1 MSYKT
6 LPKIELHIHLDCSLS
21 YNVVK
26 KLRPETTIKEYN
38 QNFKAGESCS
48 SLKHYIK
55 CADNAISLMQTKESL
70 ELVMEDF
77 FDQLIED
84 KVIYCEIRFAP
95 LLHTE
100 EGLNSSEV
108 VDILCH
114 KMNILSKETGIITGL
129 ILCTLRHY
137 SESQSMETV
146 KLVNEFYDKGVV
158 GFDIAADEAGF
169 PLDNHISAFEYA
181 HQYKLNCTAHA
192 GEAKGAESVWE
203 TINKLKTKRIG
214 HGVRSIEDDRLID
227 FLLDNNHHLEVCP
240 TSNIK
245 TKTFES
251 LEEHPIDKLFKRNVS
266 LSINSDGRTIS
277 DVNLNEE
284 YHKLSYLFGWS
295 VQELRQCNLNA
306 IDYAFTSD
314 ENKVLLRKK
323 INSAYT
329 AL

>member
-1 MSYKT
+1 MSFKL

-26 KLRPETTIKEYN
+26 KLRPETSIQDYN

-84 KVIYCEIRFAP
+84 NVIYCEIRFAP
-95 LLHTE
+95 LLHIE
-100 EGLNSSEV
+100 ENLSSREV
-108 VDILCH
+108 VDILCN
-114 KMNILSKETGIITGL
+114 KMNTLSKETGIITGL

-146 KLVNEFYDKGVV
+146 KLVNEFYNKGVV

-214 HGVRSIEDDRLID
+214 HGVRSIEDDKLID

-284 YHKLSYLFGWS
+284 YHKLSNLFGWS
-295 VQELRQCNLNA
+295 VEHLKQCNLNA
-306 IDYAFTSD
+306 IDHAFTSD
-314 ENKVLLRKK
+314 ENKAILRQK
-323 INSAYT
+323 INLAYK

>member
-1 MSYKT
+1 MSFKL

-21 YNVVK
+21 YDVVR
-26 KLRPETTIKEYN
+26 KLRPETSIQDYN
-38 QNFKAGESCS
+38 QNFKAGKSCS

-77 FDQLIED
+77 FDQLID
-84 KVIYCEIRFAP
+84 DNVIYCEIRFAP
-95 LLHTE
+95 LLHIE
-100 EGLNSSEV
+100 ENLSSSEV
-108 VDILCH
+108 VDILCS
-114 KMNILSKETGIITGL
+114 KMNTLSKETGIVTGL
-129 ILCTLRHY
+129 ILCTLRQY

-192 GEAKGAESVWE
+192 GEAKGADSVWE

-214 HGVRSIEDDRLID
+214 HGVRSIEDDKLID

-251 LEEHPIDKLFKRNVS
+251 LEEHPVDKLYKRNVS

-284 YHKLSYLFGWS
+284 YYKLSNLFDWS
-295 VQELRQCNLNA
+295 VQDLKQCNLNA
-306 IDYAFTSD
+306 IDHAFTSD
-314 ENKVLLRKK
+314 ENKAILRQK
-323 INSAYT
+323 INLAYK

>member
-1 MSYKT
+1 MTISR
-6 LPKIELHIHLDCSLS
+6 LSLFC
-21 YNVVK
+21 
-26 KLRPETTIKEYN
+26 I
-38 QNFKAGESCS
+38 
-48 SLKHYIK
+48 
-55 CADNAISLMQTKESL
+55 KESL
-70 ELVMEDF
+70 
-77 FDQLIED
+77 
-84 KVIYCEIRFAP
+84 
-95 LLHTE
+95 
-100 EGLNSSEV
+100 SSREV
-108 VDILCH
+108 VDILCK

-192 GEAKGAESVWE
+192 GEAMGAESVWE

-214 HGVRSIEDDRLID
+214 HGVRSIEDDELID

-251 LEEHPIDKLFKRNVS
+251 LEQHPIDKLFKRNIS

-277 DVNLNEE
+277 NVNLNKE
-284 YHKLSYLFGWS
+284 YHKLSDLFGWS
-295 VQELRQCNLNA
+295 LQQLNQKSRQKL
-306 IDYAFTSD
+306 
-314 ENKVLLRKK
+314 KQK
-323 INSAYT
+323 IK
-329 AL
+329 LI

>member
-100 EGLNSSEV
+100 EGLISSEV

-181 HQYKLNCTAHA
+181 HEYKLNCTAHA

-284 YHKLSYLFGWS
+284 YHKLSDLFGWS

-306 IDYAFTSD
+306 IDYAFTS
-314 ENKVLLRKK
+314 EKNKAILRQK
-323 INSAYT
+323 INRAYT

>member
-26 KLRPETTIKEYN
+26 KLRPETTIQEYN

-95 LLHTE
+95 LLHTK

-108 VDILCH
+108 IDILCH

-192 GEAKGAESVWE
+192 GEAKGAESIWE

-284 YHKLSYLFGWS
+284 YHKLSDLFGWS

-306 IDYAFTSD
+306 INHSFTS
-314 ENKVLLRKK
+314 EKNKAILRQK
-323 INSAYT
+323 INRAYK

>member
-1 MSYKT
+1 MTYIS

-26 KLRPETTIKEYN
+26 KLRPETTIQDYN
-38 QNFKAGESCS
+38 QNFKAGKSCS

-77 FDQLIED
+77 FDQLTKD
-84 KVIYCEIRFAP
+84 NVIYCEIRFAP
-95 LLHTE
+95 LLHIE
-100 EGLNSSEV
+100 ESLSSSEV
-108 VDILCH
+108 VDILCN
-114 KMNILSKETGIITGL
+114 KMNTLSKETGIITGL

-146 KLVNEFYDKGVV
+146 KLVNEFYDHGVV
-158 GFDIAADEAGF
+158 GFDLAADEAGY
-169 PLDNHISAFEYA
+169 PLDHHISAFEYA
-181 HQYKLNCTAHA
+181 HKHKLNCTAHA

-214 HGVRSIEDDRLID
+214 HGVRSIEDDKLID
-227 FLLDNNHHLEVCP
+227 YLLENNYHLEVCP

-251 LEEHPIDKLFKRNVS
+251 LKEHPIDKLFKRNVS

-284 YHKLSYLFGWS
+284 YHKLSDLFGWS
-295 VQELRQCNLNA
+295 IKQIMQCNLNA
-306 IDYAFTSD
+306 IDHAFTSNI
-314 ENKVLLRKK
+314 NKVFLRQK
-323 INSAYT
+323 INRAYK